1 MGLFDRLKDTFGSE
15 WGDARRYECLD
26 CGEAFAY
33 PSTLEDPACPY
44 CDSQELVGV
53 ELA

>member
-1 MGLFDRLKDTFGSE
+1 MGLLDRLRGTFGPE
-15 WGDARRYECLD
+15 WGGGRHYECAD

-33 PSTLEDPACPY
+33 PSSIEDPACPY
-44 CDSQELVGV
+44 CDSRELVGV